1 MLNIAK
7 ILPIVLMSTACD
19 AATIS
24 KNATADGDVAEAV
37 TKNTIRQPTSIA
49 APNSKAGPPCYNL
62 AMSEPAELTGTLEY
76 VMFPGP
82 PNYEDVQKGDMPEPN
97 YILQLNR
104 QICIAASEGLSDNF
118 ADPSLYFDQV
128 HVVPG
133 EVEISQEMKEM
144 VGQFVTLGLY
154 DQMAAFT
161 GHHRKPLVAWVS
173 TISAVRTSSKNF
185 FNEQDP
191 TADYGTAATTIR
203 AFYSALG
210 SGQGGVA
217 ASMVVPEK
225 TARGPFSAR
234 ELTRYYG
241 NMRSPIQL
249 LRVLPSDANAYM
261 VRYKYAVTKT
271 VCNGRG
277 VVEMTN
283 RNGRNYIARIRALD
297 GC

>member
-1 MLNIAK
+1 MLNISK
-7 ILPIVLMSTACD
+7 ILPIILMSTACD
-19 AATIS
+19 AASIS
-24 KNATADGDVAEAV
+24 KNATMDGDVAEAV
-37 TKNTIRQPTSIA
+37 TENTIRRPTSIA
-49 APNSKAGPPCYNL
+49 APNSRTVVPCYDL
-62 AMSEPAELTGTLEY
+62 TMSEPAELTGKLEY

-104 QICIAASEGLSDNF
+104 EICIADDEGI
-118 ADPSLYFDQV
+118 ADPDQYFDRVQ
-128 HVVPG
+128 VVPG
-133 EVEISQEMKEM
+133 K
-144 VGQFVTLGLY
+144 VGSPELRTMLGRSVTLGLY
-154 DQMAAFT
+154 DQTAAHT
-161 GHHRKPLVAWVS
+161 GHHREPLVAWVS
-173 TISAVRTSSKNF
+173 TISAAPTLSKSF
-185 FNEQDP
+185 SNEEDP

-203 AFYSALG
+203 AFYLALG
-210 SGQGGVA
+210 SGQGGIA

-225 TARGPFSAR
+225 TAVGPFSAH

-241 NMRSPIQL
+241 NMRWPIQL
-249 LRVLPSDANAYM
+249 LSVLPSAANTYT

>member
-1 MLNIAK
+1 MLRIAR
-7 ILPIVLMSTACD
+7 ILPIVLLSTACE
-19 AATIS
+19 AGTIS

-37 TKNTIRQPTSIA
+37 TENAVRQPASIVS
-49 APNSKAGPPCYNL
+49 PNSKAGPPCYNL
-62 AMSEPAELTGTLEY
+62 TMSEPAELTGTLEY

-97 YILQLNR
+97 YILQLNQ
-104 QICIAASEGLSDNF
+104 QICIVDNEGLSEDF

-144 VGQFVTLGLY
+144 VGQFVTVGLY
-154 DQMAAFT
+154 EQMAAFT
-161 GHHRKPLVAWVS
+161 AHHRAPLVAWVS
-173 TISAVRTSSKNF
+173 TISAAPTLSKSF
-185 FNEQDP
+185 SNEEDP

-225 TARGPFSAR
+225 TARGPFSAH

-241 NMRSPIQL
+241 NMRWPIQL
-249 LRVLPSDANAYM
+249 LSVLPSEANTYM
-261 VRYKYAVTKT
+261 VRYKFAVTNS
-271 VCNGRG
+271 VCNGRA
-277 VVEMTN
+277 VVEMTK